1 MFWPRDKVDKF
12 KAKRQYFGSEGLE
25 FFLFSNTWNFG
36 FVFAFDIRLQETKK
50 KHHFVVICTL
60 LRRLISIYNSQ
71 VYDGV
76 SEGEAPSAD
85 KVMQSF
91 SSWYGQDER
100 EEVFGEDSEYDE
112 NRKVSNS
119 FNGKVEN
126 NDLLQR
132 LERK

>member
-1 MFWPRDKVDKF
+1 MTRWTNLRQRGSIWEAKASNFSSFRTLGIFDSFLLLILDF
-12 KAKRQYFGSEGLE
+12 KKRKKK
-25 FFLFSNTWNFG
+25 
-36 FVFAFDIRLQETKK
+36 TKK
-50 KHHFVVICTL
+50 KHFVVICTL

-112 NRKVSNS
+112 NRKVSS
-119 FNGKVEN
+119 CFNVT
-126 NDLLQR
+126 R
-132 LERK
+132 

>member
-1 MFWPRDKVDKF
+1 MTRWTNLRQRGSISEAKASNFSCFRTLGILDSFLLLILDF
-12 KAKRQYFGSEGLE
+12 KKR
-25 FFLFSNTWNFG
+25 
-36 FVFAFDIRLQETKK
+36 KK

-112 NRKVSNS
+112 NRKVSNC
-119 FNGKVEN
+119 FNVKVEN

>member
-1 MFWPRDKVDKF
+1 MTRWTNLRQRGTISEAKVSNFSSFRTLEILDSFLLLILDF
-12 KAKRQYFGSEGLE
+12 KKR
-25 FFLFSNTWNFG
+25 
-36 FVFAFDIRLQETKK
+36 KK
-50 KHHFVVICTL
+50 KEPQKKKHFVVICTL

-71 VYDGV
+71 VYD
-76 SEGEAPSAD
+76 GEAPSAD

-112 NRKVSNS
+112 NRKVSNC
-119 FNGKVEN
+119 FNVKVEN